1 MITILLIPVVYVQ
14 HLFSEPINKH
24 CLLRKEVKQK
34 LQVYLYNPCI
44 YFFFKY
50 KITLYLNC
58 CKYIKVQITKS
69 LDVSCENEKVY
80 LF

>member
-1 MITILLIPVVYVQ
+1 MYSIYFLN
-14 HLFSEPINKH
+14 LFINTA

-34 LQVYLYNPCI
+34 LQVYLYDPCI

-50 KITLYLNC
+50 KITLSLNC

-69 LDVSCENEKVY
+69 FDVSCENEKVY